1 MATINRYDIGDLVRV
16 TGTLTD
22 ADGTAT
28 DPNTVAFKIKTPAGA
43 TTTYTYGVD
52 AEVKKSATGIYY
64 MDVSTTAEGNWYYR
78 IYSTG
83 TGQAA
88 AEGTFIVKTSDF

>member
-1 MATINRYDIGDLVRV
+1 MAISNYDVGDLVRV

-28 DPNTVAFKIKTPAGA
+28 DATQITFKIKTPAG
-43 TTTYTYGVD
+43 TTTSYVYGVD
-52 AEVKKSATGIYY
+52 AEVVKSATGIYY
-64 MDVSTTAEGNWYYR
+64 TDVSVTSPGHWHYR
-78 IYSTG
+78 VISTG

-88 AEGTFIVKTSDF
+88 ADGVFFARTNEF